1 MLCLSFVV
9 RFTRT
14 FESFPGFWSLGFLH
28 FQIKA
33 DTSVLPPRRRSLTA
47 GDLLKIKADS
57 PTAAE
62 ARRLMEQPYYKLDRT
77 KRKSLQPTNQANL
90 PKGWD
95 VELPTLEDRVTKK
108 PMRLTPSLEQSF
120 THNFYGS
127 TLMVGDVRLAAGLS
141 KAMHKLEITKDQLLI
156 DGHPQDVNQGDLERI
171 KEMIRSTR

>member
-33 DTSVLPPRRRSLTA
+33 DTSVLPPRRARLTA
-47 GDLLKIKADS
+47 GDLIKLKAES
-57 PTAAE
+57 PTSQE
-62 ARRLMEQPYYKLDRT
+62 ARRLMQQPYYKLDKT

-95 VELPTLEDRVTKK
+95 TELVKPEPRVTIT
-108 PMRLTPSLEQSF
+108 PMPLTPSLEHSF
-120 THNFYGS
+120 THSFYGS
-127 TLMVGDVRLAAGLS
+127 TLMVGDVRMAAGLS
-141 KAMHKLEITKDQLLI
+141 KAMHKLEITKDQMLI
-156 DGHPQDVNQGDLERI
+156 DGHPQDINQGDLERI